1 MPKAI
6 GMVEFNSM
14 ARGIFSADKMVKVSA
29 VDIVTC
35 SPTCPGKYIAIVHG
49 DVSAVEDS
57 VKMGEQTADEYLVD
71 SIVIPNVHQDVFPA
85 ITGTTM
91 PDKIG
96 AVGIIE
102 SFSIATMIIVAD
114 AVLKAAN
121 VEPIELRLGNGL
133 GGKALFVFTGDLSSV
148 ESGIKAG
155 QNIAI
160 DKSLLVNSE
169 IIASPSNLLVSNLL

>member
-6 GMVEFNSM
+6 EMVEFNSM
-14 ARGIFSADKMVKVSA
+14 ARGIFSADKMVKVSE
-29 VDIVTC
+29 VDIMTC

-71 SIVIPNVHQDVFPA
+71 SIVIPNVHQNVFPA
-85 ITGTTM
+85 ITRTTM

>member
-14 ARGIFSADKMVKVSA
+14 ARGIFSADKMVKVSE

-57 VKMGEQTADEYLVD
+57 VKMGERTADEYLVD
-71 SIVIPNVHQDVFPA
+71 SIIIPNVHPDVFPA

-91 PDKIG
+91 PDKIS
-96 AVGIIE
+96 AIGIIE

-155 QNIAI
+155 QNVAV

-169 IIASPSNLLVSNLL
+169 IIASPSKLLVSSLL

>member
-14 ARGIFSADKMVKVSA
+14 ARGIFSADKMVKVSE

-57 VKMGEQTADEYLVD
+57 VKMGERTADEYLVD
-71 SIVIPNVHQDVFPA
+71 SIIIPNVHPNVFPA

-91 PDKIG
+91 PDKIS
-96 AVGIIE
+96 AIGIIE

-155 QNIAI
+155 QNVAI

-169 IIASPSNLLVSNLL
+169 IIASPSKLLVSSLL

>member
-14 ARGIFSADKMVKVSA
+14 ARGIFSADKMVKVSE

-57 VKMGEQTADEYLVD
+57 VKMGERTADEYLVD
-71 SIVIPNVHQDVFPA
+71 SIIIPNVHPDVFPA

-91 PDKIG
+91 PDKIS
-96 AVGIIE
+96 AIGIIE

-155 QNIAI
+155 QNVAI

-169 IIASPSNLLVSNLL
+169 IIASPSKLLVSSLL

>member
-14 ARGIFSADKMVKVSA
+14 ARGIFSADKMVKVSE

-49 DVSAVEDS
+49 DFSAVEVS
-57 VKMGEQTADEYLVD
+57 VKMGERTADEYLVD
-71 SIVIPNVHQDVFPA
+71 SIVIPNVHPDVFPA

-91 PDKIG
+91 PDKIS
-96 AVGIIE
+96 AIGIIE

-155 QNIAI
+155 QNVAI

-169 IIASPSNLLVSNLL
+169 IIASPSKLLVSSLL

>member
-14 ARGIFSADKMVKVSA
+14 ARGIFSADKMVKVSE

-57 VKMGEQTADEYLVD
+57 VKMGEHTADEYLVD
-71 SIVIPNVHQDVFPA
+71 SIVIPNVHPDVFPA

-91 PDKIG
+91 PYKIS
-96 AVGIIE
+96 AIGIIE

-155 QNIAI
+155 QNVAI

-169 IIASPSNLLVSNLL
+169 IIASPSKLLVSSLL

>member
-1 MPKAI
+1 
-6 GMVEFNSM
+6 
-14 ARGIFSADKMVKVSA
+14 
-29 VDIVTC
+29 
-35 SPTCPGKYIAIVHG
+35 
-49 DVSAVEDS
+49 
-57 VKMGEQTADEYLVD
+57 
-71 SIVIPNVHQDVFPA
+71 
-85 ITGTTM
+85 M

>member
-14 ARGIFSADKMVKVSA
+14 ARGIFSADKMVKVSE

-85 ITGTTM
+85 ITGTTI

-133 GGKALFVFTGDLSSV
+133 GGKALFVFTGDLSSI